1 MSQAQEVQ
9 LQSQEL
15 TVSQIL
21 HDYEKKFSQI
31 TERYSD
37 GLNGRCAIG
46 VLMRSV
52 ESDTKLEYLSSVRI
66 DDLYNVTTTNSWN
79 RFSKKD
85 ISYIVNIAPSI
96 LYDLF
101 MFGTIVCNDFRIPNH
116 IL

>member
-46 VLMRSV
+46 VLMR
-52 ESDTKLEYLSSVRI
+52 I
-66 DDLYNVTTTNSWN
+66 
-79 RFSKKD
+79 
-85 ISYIVNIAPSI
+85 
-96 LYDLF
+96 
-101 MFGTIVCNDFRIPNH
+101 C
-116 IL
+116 